1 MTSWTLFALAAGLA
15 VSLAATSARAEHNTA
30 LAPERDPAVAT
41 PGADST
47 LDITLK
53 LGLNGFRLG
62 SRVFGR
68 DGYAG
73 GAWLNGET
81 RPDGF
86 SVDGRVERDGKAH
99 NFKFNAEIDGWL
111 RRALRWGGMDL

>member
-1 MTSWTLFALAAGLA
+1 MTSWTLVAVMSGLA
-15 VSLAATSARAEHNTA
+15 LVLTAMPARAEHNAA
-30 LAPERDPAVAT
+30 LVPERGPGAEA

-62 SRVFGR
+62 SRVYGR
-68 DGYAG
+68 DGYTG

-86 SVDGRVERDGKAH
+86 SVDGRIERDGKAH
-99 NFKFNAEIDGWL
+99 NFKFNAEIDRWL